1 MKYLLWIFGCLLL
14 LSGCKND
21 QREEVLLPGLVQA
34 EAIIWNEQE
43 RAQAI
48 LDTMTVS
55 KSDNY
60 QYATWC
66 LLYTLA
72 QNRNNINYT
81 SDSLIQVAVR
91 YFEPRDDIHR
101 KAMTWFHAG
110 RVYADLRQTVEAAA
124 FYIKARDAASQTTDH
139 RLQYLICLNYG
150 WLCLNQMALDQAK
163 GLLNEACIHAQESGI
178 DKYCV
183 TALDY
188 IGRYYAFNQQMDSA
202 ALFLEQSVVLAR
214 KAGDSTSL
222 RMALNDAAIAYYRIK
237 KHDQA
242 LSYLYESIGLEKNIK
257 NLFPQYYNIGDTYR
271 NLGKTDSAVHYL
283 NKASGTED
291 IVLLRS
297 CYFSL
302 AEVNSDAHQWKEAVY
317 YTSLFWQYT
326 DSIAQSSHHKE
337 VTELHA
343 QSEYKHLEN
352 INSHLKVEKA
362 NLLKAGS
369 VSITCILIIILTLIY
384 IFQRKLLRIE
394 HLRLS
399 VQNQLQEQVRV
410 HQANEHK
417 INRNNEII
425 HSITTQLAQ
434 HPQLEEQRKEQ
445 DDLLQT
451 AYDYNERLQRD
462 NQQLDRKISIYRQSL
477 QEKRN
482 QVMSGQLVKQHN
494 LWYNRVELLQE
505 RLLQRMKLTGQLK
518 KRPKFLSKE
527 QTQIIYEEMNMI
539 YPSFSNRL
547 SNQYTHLSD
556 VDITTCC
563 LIKLRFSTSEIAVM
577 TGVEA
582 ASVTKRKHRIKENMQ
597 IDQPDIWENEPSLDT
612 YLWWY

>member
-1 MKYLLWIFGCLLL
+1 MKYLVWIFGCLLL
-14 LSGCKND
+14 LSGCKKG
-21 QREEVLLPGLVQA
+21 QREESLPPGLVQV

-48 LDTMTVS
+48 LDTMTIS
-55 KSDNY
+55 ISDNY

-91 YFEPRDDIHR
+91 YFESRDDIHR
-101 KAMTWFHAG
+101 KAMTWFYAG

-124 FYIKARDAASQTTDH
+124 FYIKARDAAMQTTDR

-163 GLLNEACIHAQESGI
+163 GLLDEAYIHAQESGI
-178 DKYCV
+178 DKYRV

-202 ALFLEQSVVLAR
+202 VVFLEQAVELAR
-214 KAGDSTSL
+214 QVEDSISL
-222 RMALNDAAIAYYRIK
+222 RMALNDAAITLYITEKYDR
-237 KHDQA
+237 A
-242 LSYLYESIGLEKNIK
+242 LNYLYESIGLKKNTE
-257 NLFPQYYNIGDTYR
+257 NSFPQYHNIGDTYR
-271 NLGKTDSAVHYL
+271 SLGKADSAVYYL

-291 IVLLRS
+291 IALLRS

-302 AEVNSDAHQWKEAVY
+302 AEVNSDMHQWKEAIY
-317 YTSLFWQYT
+317 YTGLFWQYT
-326 DSIAQSSHHKE
+326 DSIAQSAHHKE

-343 QSEYKHLEN
+343 RSEYQHLEN

-369 VSITCILIIILTLIY
+369 ISIICILVIILTFVY
-384 IFQRKLLRIE
+384 IFQRKLLRTE
-394 HLRLS
+394 HFRLS
-399 VQNQLQEQVRV
+399 IQNQLQEQLRV
-410 HQANEHK
+410 HQANEQE
-417 INRNNEII
+417 INRNNELI
-425 HSITTQLAQ
+425 HSVTTQLEQ

-445 DDLLQT
+445 DDLLQI

-462 NQQLDRKISIYRQSL
+462 NQQLDREISAYRQSL
-477 QEKRN
+477 QEKKLN
-482 QVMSGQLVKQHN
+482 GQIAKQHK
-494 LWYNRVELLQE
+494 LWHNRVEQLQE
-505 RLLQRMKLTGQLK
+505 KLLLRMKLTGQLK
-518 KRPKFLSKE
+518 KHPKFLNKE
-527 QTQIIYEEMNMI
+527 QTQMIYEEVNMI

-556 VDITTCC
+556 VDILTCC
-563 LIKLRFSTSEIAVM
+563 LIKLRFSTSGIAVM

-597 IDQPDIWENEPSLDT
+597 TDQPDLWKDESSLDT